1 VPRTHSSA
9 LLWCACASLALGAQ
23 SVHAQAG
30 SVLQFTYT
38 PVTRAQ
44 VAIWIED
51 AAGNYLA
58 SVLLTESVGLR
69 GIGNRPGASE
79 FNSGYR
85 WPYGRREGVL
95 PIWAHRRAS
104 GVGAKLWPRV
114 IYQGRPEG
122 YASRLM
128 FDQSPDNYFCLQFS
142 VEMSSRE
149 ELDAV
154 SCASVFNSDKGR
166 YLTADDVAKG
176 YAEPF
181 VPVTAPGTDANMLP
195 LPAQSLYPPRLDVTQ
210 CTVNGCFDSADVA
223 NYAADARAVM
233 PELDA
238 ITHATAPGDAPQHVL
253 FSVPNTWPAGDYV
266 AYIEVGLEGDYNA
279 SWNDTTYP
287 TPRLPEIDWDSYS
300 SEFGYPYRGQP
311 SLTYQAA
318 FSLNG
323 TPVSA
328 SADQPSG
335 RSSWDVWATDFGKLE
350 AVSFA
355 ADDPQAIS
363 AADGSGA
370 DRLRQDASGHRFV
383 VSVQPPLPAPGS
395 SAATGV
401 LQPSAAGDGALADVA
416 AGSPVGPVLNLSL
429 GPYPNKL
436 RAYDWVQLSFD
447 AVRSSLPLNAYE
459 VRVATDPIVD
469 EASFL
474 ALGRPAKN
482 ATDDKEGATALT
494 IPTDVPPGQ
503 RIETTLGD
511 LDALTHYWVGV
522 RAIDAQNRHGLISVA
537 EITTSARVFATVSPC
552 FVATAAYGSPLA
564 QQVGTLRRWRDRY
577 LASHAPGRALVAAYY
592 RIGPAAAR
600 LIEGRPWLRS
610 LARLLLWPCVA
621 LAQRLP

>member
-1 VPRTHSSA
+1 VPRRVSSA
-9 LLWCACASLALGAQ
+9 LLWCACVGWALSAAP
-23 SVHAQAG
+23 VRAQAG
-30 SVLQFTYT
+30 SVLEFTYT
-38 PVTRAQ
+38 PVARAQ

-58 SVLLTESVGLR
+58 SVLLTEAVALR

-104 GVGAKLWPRV
+104 GAGAKRWSRV
-114 IYQGRPEG
+114 IYQSRPEG

-142 VEMSSRE
+142 PETSSRA

-166 YLTADDVAKG
+166 YLSADDVAKG

-181 VPVTAPGTDANMLP
+181 VPVAAAGTDAQAQA
-195 LPAQSLYPPRLDVTQ
+195 LPAQSLYPPRMDVTQ
-210 CTVNGCFDSADVA
+210 CTGNGCYDSADVA

-253 FSVPNTWPAGDYV
+253 FSVPSSWPPGDYV
-266 AYIEVGLEGDYNA
+266 AYIEVGLEGDYNGN
-279 SWNDTTYP
+279 WNDGSYP
-287 TPRLPEIDWDSYS
+287 TPKLPEVDWDSYGY
-300 SEFGYPYRGQP
+300 EYGYPYRGQP
-311 SLTYQAA
+311 SLAYQAA
-318 FSLNG
+318 FTLNG
-323 TPVSA
+323 APTSA
-328 SADQPSG
+328 SADEPSG
-335 RSSWDVWATDFGKLE
+335 RSSWDVWANDYGKLE

-355 ADDPQAIS
+355 ADDPQAI
-363 AADGSGA
+363 ADANGSGA
-370 DRLRQDASGHRFV
+370 DRLRRDDAGQRFT
-383 VSVQPPLPAPGS
+383 VSVQPPLPAAGS
-395 SAATGV
+395 GAPPGV
-401 LQPSAAGDGALADVA
+401 LQPSAAGEGAPPA
-416 AGSPVGPVLNLSL
+416 AASDAAVGPILNLALS
-429 GPYPNKL
+429 PYPDKL
-436 RAYDWVQLSFD
+436 RAYSWVNLAFD
-447 AVRSSLPLNAYE
+447 AAHSDLPLNAYE

-474 ALGRPAKN
+474 ALGHPAKN
-482 ATDDKEGATALT
+482 ATQDAEGATALT
-494 IPTDVPPGQ
+494 IPIDVPAGQ
-503 RIETTLGD
+503 RIQTTLGE
-511 LDALTHYWVGV
+511 LTASTQYWVGV
-522 RAIDAQNRHGLISVA
+522 RATDAQNRHGSISVA

-552 FVATAAYGSPLA
+552 FIATAAYGSPLA
-564 QQVGTLRRWRDRY
+564 QQVGALRRWRDRY

-592 RIGPAAAR
+592 RIGPAAAQ
-600 LIEGRPWLRS
+600 LIERRPWLQS
-610 LARLLLWPCVA
+610 LARVLLWPCVA